1 VTIPLIF
8 GLILAFAN
16 GGVVPSAAVAD
27 IQEGVCTD
35 PQGQEVLCCAWQPDG
50 WAMGYMAWGAVVLGW
65 STLLAFTLK
74 VFVISGITAQ
84 W

>member
-16 GGVVPSAAVAD
+16 GGVVPSTAVVD
-27 IQEGVCTD
+27 IQGGVCTD
-35 PQGQEVLCCAWQPDG
+35 TQGQEVLCCAWQPDG
-50 WAMGYMAWGAVVLGW
+50 WAMGYMGWGAVVLGW
-65 STLLAFTLK
+65 TTLLAFTLK